1 MVIFWLS
8 SQRIPSYLT
17 PNVHFYMK
25 KLFLSAACALGLL
38 AAQSASAQ
46 YYLVSN
52 ANANT
57 NPGGLNTDDEYP
69 VGGGLGTGWTTLLTG
84 TAATL
89 ATPVWSPQAAIPF
102 GFQFNGQ
109 PVTDFK
115 VATSGVLTFNTSAT
129 TVPSATNAALPS
141 AQIPDQ
147 SVCVWGMGAAAGDF
161 IITKTF
167 GTAPNRQ
174 HWIQF
179 NSYTKPGNATAFT
192 YWSIV
197 LEEGSNS
204 IYVVDQRSSATNVP
218 SVTVG
223 VQIDG
228 ATAVQVPASPAVNS
242 LTAGDPTPA
251 DNTYYA
257 FNPGTPP
264 ARDLKVT
271 SLNLPTVASRQNPIP
286 VGGGVLNLGTD
297 PVTSY
302 TVNYQVNN
310 GTPVSGLVTGVNLA
324 SQATGTFNHPTPWQ
338 PTSGGNYSL
347 KVWLSDPN
355 GAVDQN
361 PRNDTLRAT
370 VFVGD
375 STMQRKVV
383 EEDFTSST
391 CNPCRAG
398 NINTH
403 TINTAAVNRGKFV
416 EIKYQQNFPAPGN
429 DPYYTAESGARF
441 DFYDGSY
448 IPYMLLDGGW
458 NENSQSYTA
467 AVLNQYYS
475 KPAIMRVSGTY
486 TLTGTTISARAAVRP
501 FLGFPAGRLV
511 AHAVVIETETRNNAR
526 TNGETVFYNVM
537 KKMMPNENGTVL
549 PALNS
554 GQSYSLN
561 QSFDVATL
569 PTAQAVENLNNL
581 RVVVFVQD
589 VVTKEVYQGEILSV
603 RGGLSTRNDQAGP
616 SFVLAPN
623 PTTGST
629 RLLLNLDRPETV
641 TVEVLD
647 ALGRTVLSRPQV
659 ALGAGAQ
666 EVNLNLMNRAAGIYT
681 VRLTSTQGVR
691 TSKLTV
697 E

>member
-1 MVIFWLS
+1 
-8 SQRIPSYLT
+8 
-17 PNVHFYMK
+17 MK

-46 YYLVSN
+46 YYLVSSLN
-52 ANANT
+52 AGS
-57 NPGGLNTDDEYP
+57 NPGGLNTEDEYP

-89 ATPVWSPQAAIPF
+89 ATPVWSSQVTIPF

-109 PVTDFK
+109 PVTAYK
-115 VATSGVLTFNTSAT
+115 VATSGVLTFTTSAT
-129 TVPSATNAALPS
+129 AVPSATNTSLPAA
-141 AQIPDQ
+141 AIPDK
-147 SVCVWGMGAAAGDF
+147 SVCVWGMGAAANDY

-179 NSYTKPGNATAFT
+179 NSYSKPGNTALFT

-197 LEEGSNS
+197 LEEGSDI
-204 IYVVDQRSSATNVP
+204 IYVVDQRSNATTGLSP
-218 SVTVG
+218 SITVG
-223 VQIDG
+223 VQID
-228 ATAVQVPASPAVNS
+228 ATTAVQAAGSPALNS
-242 LTAGDPTPA
+242 RTASDPSPA
-251 DNTYYA
+251 DNSYFA
-257 FNPGTPP
+257 FNYGTPP

-271 SLNLPTVASRQNPIP
+271 SLNLPTVASRQNPIA
-286 VGGGVLNLGTD
+286 VGGGLLNLGTD
-297 PVTSY
+297 AVTSY

-310 GTPVSGLVTGVNLA
+310 GATVSGLVTGVSLA
-324 SQATGTFNHPTPWQ
+324 TQATGTFNHPTPWQ
-338 PTSGGNYSL
+338 PTAGGNYSV

-361 PRNDTLRAT
+361 PRNDTMRTT

-391 CNPCRAG
+391 CVPCRAG

-403 TINTAAVNRGKFV
+403 TINTDPANRGKFV

-441 DFYDGSY
+441 DYYDGSY
-448 IPYMLLDGGW
+448 IPYMLMDGGW

-467 AVLNQYYS
+467 AILNQYYA
-475 KPAIMRVSGTY
+475 KPAIMRVMGTY
-486 TLTGTTISARAAVRP
+486 TLTGTTISARATVRP

-511 AHAVVIETETRNNAR
+511 AHVAVIETETRNNAR
-526 TNGETVFYNVM
+526 TNGETLFYNVM
-537 KKMMPNENGTVL
+537 KKMLPNQDGTVL
-549 PALNS
+549 PVLTS
-554 GQSYSLN
+554 GQNYSLN

-569 PTAQAVENLNNL
+569 PTAQAVENVNNL

-589 VVTKEVYQGEILSV
+589 MVTKEVYQGEILSA
-603 RGGLSTRNDQAGP
+603 RAGLSTRNGQAGP

-623 PTTGST
+623 PTSGNA

-641 TVEVLD
+641 TVDVLD

-666 EVNLNLMNRAAGIYT
+666 EVSLDLTNRAAGIYT
-681 VRLTSTQGVR
+681 VRLTSAQGVR